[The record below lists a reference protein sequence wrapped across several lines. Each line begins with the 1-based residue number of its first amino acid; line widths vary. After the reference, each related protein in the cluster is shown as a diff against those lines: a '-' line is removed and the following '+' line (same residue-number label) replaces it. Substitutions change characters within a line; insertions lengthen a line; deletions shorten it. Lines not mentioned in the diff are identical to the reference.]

1 MAIEIRS
8 FEIEDYDQVIQLW
21 SACEGIGLSAADSR
35 ERIAAYL
42 ERNPGCS
49 FTAWEDG
56 RLVGAV
62 VSGHDGRRGYL
73 HHLAVDAGTR
83 GRGIGQALAN
93 HCLDALARQD
103 INKAHIFVYNT
114 NANALAFWKHEGWQ
128 VRDHLML
135 MSIDLPQA
143 AA

>member
-1 MAIEIRS
+1 MAIEIRALV
-8 FEIEDYDQVIQLW
+8 IEDYDQVIQLW
-21 SACEGIGLSAADSR
+21 SVCEGIGLSAADSR

-62 VSGHDGRRGYL
+62 LSGHDGRRGYL
-73 HHLAVDAGTR
+73 HHLAVDIALR
-83 GRGIGQALAN
+83 GKGIGQALAQR
-93 HCLDALARQD
+93 CLDALARQGID
-103 INKAHIFVYNT
+103 KVHIFVYNT
-114 NANALAFWKHEGWQ
+114 NANALAFWKHNGWQ
-128 VRDHLML
+128 VRDHLVL
-135 MSIDLPQA
+135 MSIDLPPA